1 MVHNDN
7 VSHLSL
13 DSIQAHLSTSA
24 IGRSAWL
31 NEVWDCIGSTNERA
45 MELAKSGAPHGVI
58 VAAREQTAGR
68 GRLGRTWTSPAD
80 AGVYV
85 SFVLRPKEKPAALP
99 VYTLA
104 AGVAA
109 VQAIADVAS
118 VAVGLKW
125 VNDLVYDGS
134 KIGGI
139 LAELA
144 SDVTGSDNGS
154 ALVIGIG
161 INVEFNESE
170 LPPELIGKMNWLAN
184 ISGKEVDRNQLVA
197 RLAHHLEKLSFVLA
211 DDGAAEICRL
221 WRTHAAMLGQK
232 LKVIAGKETFEAL
245 ACDIDDSGAL
255 IVEKANGEKSK
266 LYAGEVSIR
275 GIDGNYI

>member
-1 MVHNDN
+1 
-7 VSHLSL
+7 
-13 DSIQAHLSTSA
+13 
-24 IGRSAWL
+24 
-31 NEVWDCIGSTNERA
+31 
-45 MELAKSGAPHGVI
+45 
-58 VAAREQTAGR
+58 
-68 GRLGRTWTSPAD
+68 
-80 AGVYV
+80 VYV